1 MGPKWCRFAQLAV
14 VAGSCSH
21 APEPLPACTEPEPL
35 QLILRA
41 SDRLNPGEKGEPLA
55 TVVRLYELKGIT
67 KLADAPFEEILDRDK
82 QTLGEEMVSSKEL
95 TLHPAER
102 LEQPLKRGEGVTYLA
117 VVALYRQPAGT
128 SWRALY
134 RLPEPDPNH
143 CHPDAKGRKKAPR
156 PVQALLEE
164 NRVELR

>member
-1 MGPKWCRFAQLAV
+1 MGLKWCRFALLV

-21 APEPLPACTEPEPL
+21 KPEPLPPCTDPETL
-35 QLILRA
+35 RLVLRA
-41 SDRLNPGEKGEPLA
+41 SDRLNPGEKGEALA
-55 TVVRLYELKGIT
+55 TVVRLYSLKGAD
-67 KLADAPFEEILDRDK
+67 KLSDAPFEEILDRDT
-82 QTLGEEMVSSKEL
+82 QALGEDLVSKSEL

-102 LEQPLKRGEGVTYLA
+102 IEQPLKRPDGVMYVA
-117 VVALYRQPAGT
+117 VVALFRQPTGT
-128 SWRALY
+128 SWRVLY

-156 PVQALLEE
+156 PVPVLLEE

>member
-1 MGPKWCRFAQLAV
+1 MGPKWCRFALLAV
-14 VAGSCSH
+14 LAGSCSH
-21 APEPLPACTEPEPL
+21 KPEPLPPCADPETL
-35 QLILRA
+35 RLIVRA
-41 SDRLNPGEKGEPLA
+41 SDRLNPGDKGEALA
-55 TVVRLYELKGIT
+55 TVVRLYALKDAS
-67 KLADAPFEEILDRDK
+67 KMADAPFEEILERDS
-82 QTLGEEMVSSKEL
+82 QALGDDLVSKSEL

-102 LEQPLKRGEGVTYLA
+102 VEQPLKRTEGVTYLA
-117 VVALYRQPAGT
+117 VVALFRQPAGT

-143 CHPDAKGRKKAPR
+143 CHPDANGRKKAPR